1 MTTLIIEIPDKETE
15 DISNIVRAKG
25 GNVVHVN
32 ADQEDLT
39 PAELELLKRGL
50 KDALLIKESK
60 IKSIPF
66 SELWN
71 N

>member
-15 DISNIVRAKG
+15 DIANIVRAKG
-25 GNVVHVN
+25 GNIVHVDAN
-32 ADQEDLT
+32 EEDLT
-39 PAELELLKRGL
+39 LEEVELLKKGL
-50 KDALLIKESK
+50 KEALLIKEGK

-71 N
+71 D

>member
-15 DISNIVRAKG
+15 DIANIIKAKG

-32 ADQEDLT
+32 ADEEDLT
-39 PAELELLKRGL
+39 PHELELLKKGL
-50 KDALLIKESK
+50 NEALLIREGK

-71 N
+71 D